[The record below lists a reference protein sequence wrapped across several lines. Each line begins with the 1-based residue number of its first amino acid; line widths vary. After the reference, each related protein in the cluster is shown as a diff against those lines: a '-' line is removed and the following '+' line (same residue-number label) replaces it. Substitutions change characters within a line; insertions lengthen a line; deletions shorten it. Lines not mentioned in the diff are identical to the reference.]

1 MPVLTVV
8 LAVVH
13 ASDNGTAPLA
23 FFLAPPG
30 PTIYRDHSSQ
40 HTTLSLL
47 LGMYRAPGLLASQLY
62 SDNDALKRV

>member
-23 FFLAPPG
+23 FFLAP